1 MLTLQSIYGLTE
13 GNRSWK
19 FGPSTH
25 NQWMEWLWRDVYR
38 CVAATYHELNPAFG
52 LYLFVLHYVIAYDK
66 SVLRFIHRGLE
77 SKPICTERM
86 WRKIWING
94 VLREAEEGHHIDFI
108 PDCTQAALDFI
119 LCEKLDWVNS
129 TRSGS
134 DVSGKSLI
142 GSAISISAK
151 RLLAC
156 YVLYSRTERFVT
168 SDRGHTQQ
176 LLTGHTQSSAHRR

>member
-1 MLTLQSIYGLTE
+1 METVWFHWCFPHMLTLQSIYGLTE

-77 SKPICTERM
+77 SKPICTEQM
-86 WRKIWING
+86 WSPRKIWING
-94 VLREAEEGHHIDFI
+94 VLREAGEGHHIDYTWLYPRWPKQLWNWSCARSSTESI
-108 PDCTQAALDFI
+108 QNDQQRVTQMYLGRA
-119 LCEKLDWVNS
+119 
-129 TRSGS
+129 
-134 DVSGKSLI
+134 
-142 GSAISISAK
+142 
-151 RLLAC
+151 
-156 YVLYSRTERFVT
+156 
-168 SDRGHTQQ
+168 
-176 LLTGHTQSSAHRR
+176 